1 MPSSKKLK
9 EKEEK
14 VDDVEEQDGGAKKKA
29 KKTKKSKKQKGGA
42 SKKQASKKVK
52 RTGDRYFKVIDEKSG
67 KTFGRYT
74 GETPKQ
80 AASKSFTK
88 LLQKMKESGKG
99 APKNVKIFLRESTRG
114 SNRKV
119 YGYTASRVKLSEPQ
133 ELKIVDKET
142 GDEKTITY
150 NYRNKIHKIAVPD
163 QIGGAKKKPKKS
175 GSKTSKPKSKGSKG
189 KGKKPAAK
197 KSTTKKPAAKKSKG
211 KKSKGK
217 GSKSKKN

>member
-9 EKEEK
+9 EEK
-14 VDDVEEQDGGAKKKA
+14 VEDVEEQDGGAKKKA
-29 KKTKKSKKQKGGA
+29 KKTKKTKKAKKQKGGA
-42 SKKQASKKVK
+42 SKKQPSKKVK

-150 NYRNKIHKIAVPD
+150 NYRNKIHKIPVPD
-163 QIGGAKKKPKKS
+163 QVGGAKKKKS

-189 KGKKPAAK
+189 KGKKSA
-197 KSTTKKPAAKKSKG
+197 TKKPATKKPSSTKKSKG
-211 KKSKGK
+211 KKGK
-217 GSKSKKN
+217 GSKTKKH